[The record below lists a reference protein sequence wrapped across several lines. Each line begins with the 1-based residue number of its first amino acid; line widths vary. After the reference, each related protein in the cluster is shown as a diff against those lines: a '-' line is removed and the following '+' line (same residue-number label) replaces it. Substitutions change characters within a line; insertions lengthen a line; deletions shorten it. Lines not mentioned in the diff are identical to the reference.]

1 MITRDPSTPPRSP
14 RARAPRLAAGL
25 APVLAASLV
34 ASSVAAAPIG
44 DAAPAAD
51 PAAADPEALSDAA
64 VARFKAKDYAG
75 AVELFQQAHA
85 LDPKP
90 NYLFN
95 IGRVYEEA
103 GQLREAVDYYQRFVG
118 ESGVDLE
125 SRKLANDRLRILR
138 EILATSE
145 PAPAPAAKEP
155 DPPPAAEPA
164 PDDAGTPVPRARR
177 VRIAGYAL
185 LGLGGAAL
193 AVGGGLGGLALKQS
207 RDLAVT
213 DGYSARQE
221 LLKAGQTNAAIAD
234 GLFIAGGVLALSGLV
249 MVLSTVKPR
258 GRVDA
263 AARGLSPALGP
274 GLAGLRWQGRF

>member
-1 MITRDPSTPPRSP
+1 MITRDPSIPPRSP
-14 RARAPRLAAGL
+14 HARAPRRSAGL
-25 APVLAASLV
+25 ASLLAASLG

-44 DAAPAAD
+44 DAPADAP
-51 PAAADPEALSDAA
+51 ADPEDLSEAA

-75 AVELFQQAHA
+75 AVELFQRAHA

-138 EILATSE
+138 EILSTSE
-145 PAPAPAAKEP
+145 PAPPPKEP
-155 DPPPAAEPA
+155 EPPPAADPA
-164 PDDAGTPVPRARR
+164 PDHADTPAPRARR
-177 VRIAGYAL
+177 VRIASYAL

-213 DGYSARQE
+213 DGYDARQE